1 MIPLKYKKRKERPY
15 AQKLIPIIII
25 AIMGYTILAF
35 ILQFKMG
42 IEPSPTLTTAYFS
55 FWGAEIIG
63 LATIRTSKEKTKR
76 TSQNIDLN
84 DQNDDSVG

>member
-1 MIPLKYKKRKERPY
+1 MKRKKKKEKPY
-15 AQKLIPIIII
+15 AQKLIPIIIM
-25 AIMGYTILAF
+25 AIMGYTIFAF
-35 ILQFKMG
+35 ILQFKIG
-42 IEPSPTLTTAYFS
+42 IEPSPALTTAYFS

>member
-1 MIPLKYKKRKERPY
+1 MKRKKKKEKPY

-76 TSQNIDLN
+76 TNPTSTENN
-84 DQNDDSVG
+84 ENSVG

>member
-1 MIPLKYKKRKERPY
+1 MKRKKKKEKPY
-15 AQKLIPIIII
+15 AQKIIPIIIM

-63 LATIRTSKEKTKR
+63 LVSIKTSKEKTKR
-76 TSQNIDLN
+76 TNPTSTE
-84 DQNDDSVG
+84 DDENSVG